1 MGNNQLYNLWFIL
14 CCLVLTSCGKTQP
27 KETDNTDNVKKVYSL
42 DTTLKEVTFL
52 PDSTVNNILILNNA
66 ESSKRFYSEISSE
79 KVINFLR
86 ESPVLG
92 FTNKDANE
100 YLLLYQY
107 EGGVKDAFSC
117 FEIGNIESIKEELTI
132 TSHRKFETESGLMLG
147 MSMNDLIRIKGKS
160 YKKNENK
167 IIYRITDYSNSNFLK
182 NYNVPAYFLECT
194 LKDNKIVKIKYGF
207 DYP

>member
-79 KVINFLR
+79 KVIIFLR

-117 FEIGNIESIKEELTI
+117 
-132 TSHRKFETESGLMLG
+132 
-147 MSMNDLIRIKGKS
+147 LIRIKGKS